1 MMSALTV
8 IPSIIGIIGS
18 LSTVTASWTAI
29 QGAAATATE
38 VLGTAMDFL
47 CANPI
52 VLVIAGIAAIAIG
65 LYEAYEHCGPFRD
78 AVNEI
83 ASVLGGALAAA
94 ATAVYNALNWLW
106 NNVLV
111 PLGQFLGAVFNMY
124 LQSWIATWNILKAAV
139 DDVYDGLNWL
149 WNNILKPLATFI
161 GNVLLAE
168 WNAFASGLSWA
179 YNNLIKPVFDALEK
193 VYNEVLKP
201 IGDILGTI
209 SGGLGS
215 VGKAI
220 SGGLGSVGKMLG
232 LATGGVV
239 TGPTVAMVGED
250 GPEAVIPLDENVG
263 DVLDDISGGSAVGQS
278 TSNSTVNQGDS
289 NQTITIQ
296 MTTNP
301 QISIGQLSG
310 TASLTDIINAVT
322 SAVNNGMAQPLID
335 AINAALAEK
344 VRRRR

>member
-1 MMSALTV
+1 M
-8 IPSIIGIIGS
+8 
-18 LSTVTASWTAI
+18 
-29 QGAAATATE
+29 
-38 VLGTAMDFL
+38 
-47 CANPI
+47 
-52 VLVIAGIAAIAIG
+52 
-65 LYEAYEHCGPFRD
+65 
-78 AVNEI
+78 
-83 ASVLGGALAAA
+83 
-94 ATAVYNALNWLW
+94 
-106 NNVLV
+106 
-111 PLGQFLGAVFNMY
+111 
-124 LQSWIATWNILKAAV
+124 
-139 DDVYDGLNWL
+139 
-149 WNNILKPLATFI
+149 
-161 GNVLLAE
+161 LAE
-168 WNAFASGLSWA
+168 WNAFSNGLSWA

-209 SGGLGS
+209 GNGLGS

-239 TGPTVAMVGED
+239 TEPTVAMVGED

-263 DVLDDISGGSAVGQS
+263 DALSDISGGAGIGQT

-301 QISIGQLSG
+301 QISIAQLSG
-310 TASLTDIINAVT
+310 TASLTDIINAIT
-322 SAVNNGMAQPLID
+322 TAVNNGMAQPLID